1 MEYTPMSSIQVKK
14 IMLIGEIAAKTGFSR
29 DTIRWYE
36 KIGLIKLG
44 RKTRTEGNYRQFDK
58 KTLERLLF
66 IKQLKHLGFTLKEVE
81 ERLMLAEY
89 DALKCN
95 VVKGLINQKLHLIE
109 QKIKKLQQLQQKLS
123 SVKNECNGD
132 CRAVLEIKS

>member
-1 MEYTPMSSIQVKK
+1 MSSIQVKK

-44 RKTRTEGNYRQFDK
+44 RRTRTEGNYRQFDE
-58 KTLERLLF
+58 KTLKRLLF
-66 IKQLKHLGFTLKEVE
+66 IKQLKTFGFSLKEIE
-81 ERLMLAEY
+81 ELLLLAEH

-95 VVKGLINQKLHLIE
+95 AVKGLINQKLHSIE
-109 QKIKKLQQLQQKLS
+109 QKILELQQLQQKLS
-123 SVKNECNGD
+123 SVKNECEGN
-132 CRAVLEIKS
+132 CRAVLDAKS